1 MDNGVYDIFVLEDS
15 PERIKWFRKTFGDC
29 NLTFTDDVK
38 EACDELRTKDYD
50 LIFLDRDLGHP
61 RGESGED
68 VAWVMKEEKLAQNA
82 AVVVHTVN
90 PRGQR
95 VIKRYLEEYH
105 KNIHVINFIQLRKM
119 KRSDFNMS

>member
-15 PERIKWFRKTFGDC
+15 PESTKWFRMTFGDC
-29 NLTFTDDVK
+29 NLTFTKDVK

-50 LIFLDRDLGHP
+50 LVFLDRDLGHP

-68 VAWVMKEEKLAQNA
+68 VAWVMKTEKLAKNA
-82 AVVVHTVN
+82 CVVVHTVN

-105 KNIHVINFIQLRKM
+105 QNINVIDFTQLRKM
-119 KRSDFNMS
+119 KRSDFGF

>member
-29 NLTFTDDVK
+29 NLTFTKDVK

-61 RGESGED
+61 KENGED
-68 VAWVMKEEKLAQNA
+68 VSRSNTLICSLLDCQVCYSGR
-82 AVVVHTVN
+82 VN
-90 PRGQR
+90 NSP
-95 VIKRYLEEYH
+95 
-105 KNIHVINFIQLRKM
+105 
-119 KRSDFNMS
+119 